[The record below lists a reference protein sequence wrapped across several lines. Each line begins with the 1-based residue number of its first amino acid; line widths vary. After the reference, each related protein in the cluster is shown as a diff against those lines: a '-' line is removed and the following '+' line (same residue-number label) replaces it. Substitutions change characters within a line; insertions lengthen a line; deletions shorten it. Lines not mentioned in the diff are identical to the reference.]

1 MNAPLTASQYAE
13 HHGSAIGKEVLHDLF
28 NATDQAEACRAL
40 MDGLISAFNPSGD
53 PLVDA
58 VIGGF
63 SVRIV
68 NVLER
73 GVAAIKADP
82 AEDEPC

>member
-1 MNAPLTASQYAE
+1 MNGPLTGSQYAE
-13 HHGSAIGKEVLHDLF
+13 FHGSAIGEKALHDLF
-28 NATDQAEACRAL
+28 NATDQAEALRAL
-40 MDGLISAFNPSGD
+40 TDGLKSALNTSGD

-82 AEDEPC
+82 VEDEPC